1 MDASIISAL
10 SALGGAAIGGLT
22 SVFGSWL
29 TQQAQVTAH
38 ELAEDKLRRQ
48 DLYKEFVEDAL
59 KAYADALQHTTAN
72 LSAMVALYTKIS
84 RMRVL
89 SSPQVVANA
98 EHVAR
103 TIIDTYMAP
112 NLDLAEL
119 GEMVD
124 RHRLDPLR
132 AFADACRAEF
142 LDGSAPIGVTLT
154 PRHAWFSSLSHRRR
168 QPYAELPDLTALNSS
183 PRPGVD
189 TPKVDGV
196 AVSKNS
202 HLGEGDEKAA
212 I

>member
-10 SALGGAAIGGLT
+10 AALGGAAIGGLT
-22 SVFGSWL
+22 SVIGAWL

-48 DLYKEFVEDAL
+48 ELYKEFVEDAS
-59 KAYADALQHTTAN
+59 KAYADALQHNNTN
-72 LSAMVALYTKIS
+72 LPAMVALYTKIS

-89 SSPQVVANA
+89 SSPKVVANA

-103 TIIDTYMAP
+103 TIIDTFMAP
-112 NLDLAEL
+112 SLNLSEL

-124 RHRLDPLR
+124 KRRLDPLR
-132 AFADACRAEF
+132 AFAEACRAEF
-142 LDGSAPIGVTLT
+142 LGGVAPIEVQLV
-154 PRHAWFSSLSHRRR
+154 PRNEWLSFVPHRRR
-168 QPYAELPDLTALNSS
+168 RPYAELPDLTALNSS
-183 PRPGVD
+183 PRHDLD
-189 TPKVDGV
+189 TSKVDGV

-212 I
+212 V